1 MPETTDKNERA
12 RSETGPSGELAGRAR
27 SETGPSGNFVSCI
40 MPTRGRR
47 AWVPLALRCWQEQD
61 WPAFARELIVVDDGP
76 EPVGDLCAGAARV
89 RYVHLA
95 GHNSI
100 GAKLNL
106 GCELATGDVLAAWSD
121 DDYHA
126 PHRLAY
132 QLQELERS
140 GAAVCGTD
148 CLHYWDVLRQ
158 EAWRYEWAIG
168 TRSNGYVTGGTMMWR
183 RAFWERGAS
192 TPSTPAARTRA
203 GSADEGRCW
212 GRWRWTST
220 WRRSTGATRGT
231 RIWPCWRPARTGRG
245 RRGRQSRGI
254 APAWWLAGAREAAQ

>member
-148 CLHYWDVLRQ
+148 CLHYWDVIRQ

-183 RAFWERGAS
+183 RAFWERGRFDALHAS
-192 TPSTPAARTRA
+192 GEDTRWI
-203 GSADEGRCW
+203 C
-212 GRWRWTST
+212 
-220 WRRSTGATRGT
+220 
-231 RIWPCWRPARTGRG
+231 GRG
-245 RRGRQSRGI
+245 PLLGTLEMDIYVATIHGRNTGDKDLALLEASPHWTRQARETIEGI